1 MFKKSK
7 KLVLLVEP
15 DEFLADIYKKN
26 LEMEGYE
33 VLLSSSAE
41 SAFKLAEKKKPA
53 VIVTEI
59 SLKDIDGFA
68 FVEALKKS
76 KKTAL
81 IPVFF
86 VTKLGGTADVAKGR
100 RLGVKGFIIKQHFKP
115 SEVVDKIKAAVGV

>member
-33 VLLSSSAE
+33 VLLTSSAE

-53 VIVTEI
+53 VIVTEVA
-59 SLKDIDGFA
+59 LKDVDGFA

-76 KKTAL
+76 KKSSHV
-81 IPVFF
+81 PVFF
-86 VTKLGGTADVAKGR
+86 VTKLGSASDVARGR
-100 RLGVKGFIIKQHFKP
+100 QLGVKGFIIKQHFKP
-115 SEVVDKIKAAVGV
+115 SEVVDKIKEAVGV